1 MRNRLLVLCLCL
13 LAGFPV
19 LVSCSGLR
27 GVPSASDPFR
37 TAQENQIT
45 IQVENLSSE
54 DIRVAVLGPAH
65 RHYLGNINPRSTGRY
80 AVPWSSTEPLRI
92 RLEPI
97 TSSPHTLSPVTVEPG
112 DHLELFLHTPA
123 SRSVLRR

>member
-1 MRNRLLVLCLCL
+1 MRNRILILCL

-19 LVSCSGLR
+19 LASCSGLP
-27 GVPSASDPFR
+27 GVSPGSDPFR
-37 TAQENQIT
+37 TAQENRIT

-65 RHYLGNINPRSTGRY
+65 RHDLGNINPRSTGRY
-80 AVPWSSTEPLRI
+80 EVPWSSTEPLRI

-97 TSSPHTLSPVTVEPG
+97 TASPHTLSPVTVEPG